1 MKNKD
6 NTRIISERF
15 CSKYLND
22 GKLSLLNAIDD
33 DNIRLKNEMSNIVF
47 TNRYLLLSSSKYDL
61 IKKFAS
67 SFKSQYLKAWNV

>member
-6 NTRIISERF
+6 NKMIISERF

-33 DNIRLKNEMSNIVF
+33 DNIRLKNEMSNVIF
-47 TNRYLLLSSSKYDL
+47 KNRCLLLSSSKYDL
-61 IKKFAS
+61 VKMFAS